1 MPPQR
6 HQAALPR
13 AAGGCRERTYA
24 VAAELVLWS
33 PPLYCCCCCCC
44 CLMRPCPSVLL
55 PLPPLPPR
63 SNIVQGS
70 KEQKAALDL
79 LLAPE
84 NAGKARPHLVAACAF
99 ALG

>member
-1 MPPQR
+1 MAGQR
-6 HQAALPR
+6 AGPRDSPAAPAR
-13 AAGGCRERTYA
+13 AA
-24 VAAELVLWS
+24 AAPHL
-33 PPLYCCCCCCC
+33 
-44 CLMRPCPSVLL
+44 
-55 PLPPLPPR
+55 PR

-84 NAGKARPHLVAACAF
+84 AAGQARPHLVAACAF

>member
-1 MPPQR
+1 MEDTVWPSWAGLAAKTGAAACKQVQAARGLRKTRRADMPPT
-6 HQAALPR
+6 P
-13 AAGGCRERTYA
+13 
-24 VAAELVLWS
+24 S
-33 PPLYCCCCCCC
+33 PPAA
-44 CLMRPCPSVLL
+44 PH
-55 PLPPLPPR
+55 

-84 NAGKARPHLVAACAF
+84 NAGQARPHLVAACAF